1 MRAALSHG
9 SADVARQHAARVL
22 STVLTRIAPAS
33 QVLHDGMLLM
43 DRAAAAGALAVDGP
57 AAPLAAAACL
67 MLACQH
73 QGELCGYGSFTCS
86 TPLQTSAHWHTT
98 VRCHE

>member
-1 MRAALSHG
+1 L
-9 SADVARQHAARVL
+9 
-22 STVLTRIAPAS
+22 

-73 QGELCGYGSFTCS
+73 QGELLRLLSMHSFSSLRRLT
-86 TPLQTSAHWHTT
+86 
-98 VRCHE
+98 RM